1 MRNRYLV
8 WLLIALTIL
17 FVVAVWL
24 DLTPLLRGP
33 AEWRWNLRQLSQP
46 IWRILIPILFLVLYV
61 GLCARWI
68 AAFGISQQPPP
79 PKSERAFLIF
89 LTIATPLIQFALA
102 AAVLRLPLFQ
112 FYSATVSPAVT
123 GFYSV
128 AVATPDLSEQLAHY
142 TTIMPT
148 LPIHPQTHP
157 PGIVLLQW
165 LSWRFFQTVP
175 AFADTVA
182 LPLRTLQCHNAAL
195 MTLDNTQIAS
205 AVTGMLVPV
214 IGGFAVWPIYAFGR
228 RIVGPQTAATVAALF
243 PILPL
248 FAMWPSQWDQVY
260 PLLLFLGL
268 YLVHTGLE
276 SRSAGRVFAA
286 GVVLSIATFLS
297 VGNAVLV
304 VIVGLYGSV
313 WYLGHRVKC
322 SLISFRG
329 IVDWGRW
336 VVLLALGCAS
346 IWSLYAVLYRV
357 SLLELLSVG
366 SRLAAESTRCPICPS
381 TTRSYGLWAVWN
393 IVDFATFFS
402 VPLAILLLGR
412 IPRIV
417 TAIRAYLKGDLQT
430 YSIWAPLAV
439 AALMSFVVLD
449 VSGIVRA
456 EVGRMWVYFGPL
468 LALIALAP
476 GKVSSSESTGGLKPY
491 LVTGL
496 VALQLITLN
505 TRWIVTPSFLDEP
518 PERLVSYIA
527 PGPQTILQASFD
539 RQLALI
545 GYDISKSDVSLDLT
559 LYWQA
564 LVQPLH
570 AYTMFVH
577 VLDAKGQL
585 VAQQDNMPVHDQL
598 PTSCWQ
604 PGEFVSDPYSVNIP
618 RNVQKPLVIELGVY
632 RVDTGER
639 LNLDGG
645 VETSVRLNLP

>member
-1 MRNRYLV
+1 MRNRYLI

-17 FVVAVWL
+17 FIIAVWL

-33 AEWRWNLRQLSQP
+33 GEWRWTLRQLSQP

-128 AVATPDLSEQLAHY
+128 AVATPNLSEQLTHY
-142 TTIMPT
+142 TTVMPT

-165 LSWRFFQTVP
+165 LSWRFFQMIP
-175 AFADTVA
+175 AFADTIA
-182 LPLRTLQCHNAAL
+182 MPLRTLQCHNVAL
-195 MTLDNTQIAS
+195 MTLDNPQIAS
-205 AVTGMLVPV
+205 AVTGMFVPV

-228 RIVGPQTAATVAALF
+228 RIVGPRAAATVAALF

-248 FAMWPSQWDQVY
+248 FAMWSSQWDQVY
-260 PLLLFLGL
+260 PLLLFTSL

-276 SRSAGRVFAA
+276 THSTKRIFWA
-286 GVVLSIATFLS
+286 GVALSIATFLS
-297 VGNAVLV
+297 IGNAVLV
-304 VIVGLYGSV
+304 VIVGSYAGL
-313 WYLGHRVKC
+313 WYLRHRPNNLLV
-322 SLISFRG
+322 SFRG
-329 IVDWGRW
+329 LVDWGKW
-336 VVLLALGCAS
+336 IALLVLGCAS
-346 IWSLYAVLYRV
+346 TWILYAAIYHV
-357 SLLELLSVG
+357 SLAELISVG
-366 SRLAAESTRCPICPS
+366 YRLGAESTRCPICPS
-381 TTRSYGLWAVWN
+381 TTRSYSVWV
-393 IVDFATFFS
+393 IWDVIDFATFFS
-402 VPLAILLLGR
+402 VPLTILLLAR
-412 IPRIV
+412 IPRIA
-417 TAIRAYLKGDLQT
+417 TAIRAYLKGNLQP
-430 YSIWAPLAV
+430 YSIWASLAV
-439 AALMSFVVLD
+439 AALMSFVILD
-449 VSGIVRA
+449 VTGIVRA
-456 EVGRMWVYFGPL
+456 EVGRMWAYFGPL

-476 GKVSSSESTGGLKPY
+476 GKVSSSELAGGLKPQ
-491 LVTGL
+491 LLIGL
-496 VALQLITLN
+496 VALQLITMN

-518 PERLVSYIA
+518 PERLASYVA
-527 PGPQTILQASFD
+527 PNPQTIFQASFD

-570 AYTMFVH
+570 AYTVFVH
-577 VLDAKGQL
+577 VLDANGQL

-598 PTSCWQ
+598 PTSCWR
-604 PGEFVSDPYSVNIP
+604 PGEFVSDPYSVNIT
-618 RNVQKPLVIELGVY
+618 RNAQKPLAIELGIY
-632 RVDTGER
+632 RLDTGGR
-639 LNLDGG
+639 LNLDNGAG
-645 VETSVRLNLP
+645 TSVRLNLP